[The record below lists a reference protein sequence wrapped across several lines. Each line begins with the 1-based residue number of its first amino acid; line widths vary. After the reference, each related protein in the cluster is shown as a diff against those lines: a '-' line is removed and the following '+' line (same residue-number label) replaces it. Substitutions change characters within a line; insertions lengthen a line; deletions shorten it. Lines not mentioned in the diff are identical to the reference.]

1 MNAVTSPVDALADLL
16 EERRRYEIWLQQ
28 LEERGSNAPP
38 HVVERVR
45 LDYTRRLENVTSQ
58 LRARAGELESSARE
72 LAARVEKLLADE
84 KTQRDE
90 RAEAELRGAVGEYS
104 PEQTQELLARCD
116 EAIARLAAER
126 AVMAAELAKV
136 EEILVSIGRA
146 QTKQGGQAKVPEAA
160 ERPPLPSGEEAA
172 AAIDE
177 LAFLD
182 SVTESVAVGRARS
195 SDVPTPRA
203 TSTPAAPGNEARR
216 PDFSRA
222 PAFEAP
228 HSTPSFLKEPAGEQA
243 KTLRCQECGTMNYPT
258 EWYCERCGGELAAL

>member
-1 MNAVTSPVDALADLL
+1 MNAVTSPIDALADLL
-16 EERRRYEIWLQQ
+16 EERRRYESWLQQ
-28 LEERGSNAPP
+28 LAERGSNAPP

-45 LDYTRRLENVTSQ
+45 LDYTRRLEKVTGQ

-84 KTQRDE
+84 KSQRDE

-104 PEQTQELLARCD
+104 PDETRERLARCD
-116 EAIARLAAER
+116 EVIARLSAER
-126 AVMAAELAKV
+126 ASVAAELAKV
-136 EEILVSIGRA
+136 EEILVLIGRDRRVEEPVA
-146 QTKQGGQAKVPEAA
+146 VPSRGAD
-160 ERPPLPSGEEAA
+160 RPPLPTGEEAA

-182 SVTESVAVGRARS
+182 SVTEGLAAGKGGAP
-195 SDVPTPRA
+195 DVPGRDVLGRV
-203 TSTPAAPGNEARR
+203 AAQEEAYREL
-216 PDFSRA
+216 SRT

-228 HSTPSFLKEPAGEQA
+228 RSSTPSFLKESSGEQA